1 MQGDVGVGPGGCAS
15 AERGTACT
23 GVRWGGGTGRAGL
36 CGRVGHWE
44 GHGRVGHWE
53 VVGARAGLDLPGG
66 RACPSEGPW
75 GGCSGVMAPQ
85 PWGSVTGTGWGPP
98 GSGGPVG
105 GAGPILTVQGQG
117 HPRAAPS
124 QGQQGEGGSGLG
136 GGSSSSFSSIP
147 MCLQRVG
154 GCSRAGC
161 SSRRRE
167 VGGAAPCPPLPSHS
181 CCLQA
186 GG

>member
-15 AERGTACT
+15 GERGTACT

-36 CGRVGHWE
+36 CGRAGHWE

-53 VVGARAGLDLPGG
+53 VVGARAELDPPGG
-66 RACPSEGPW
+66 GACPSEGPW

-85 PWGSVTGTGWGPP
+85 PWDSVTGTGWGHP
-98 GSGGPVG
+98 GSGCPVG

-136 GGSSSSFSSIP
+136 GAPLPPPPPSP
-147 MCLQRVG
+147 CA
-154 GCSRAGC
+154 CSVCGAAAGQGVPAGDM
-161 SSRRRE
+161 RW
-167 VGGAAPCPPLPSHS
+167 GAAPCPPLPSHS
-181 CCLQA
+181 FCPQA